1 MHRERS
7 ANGTDHRSISPIV
20 GLILLFGVVVAA
32 SALVFVY
39 GTTTM
44 DQVESQSDFE
54 HAKLSAAQVDR
65 CLSTVA
71 ATGDR
76 GADCDISEYDVV
88 DDGHLEVFVNDD
100 PTCSMSAG
108 LGSLTRDS
116 DGTTIG
122 YQAGGRF
129 QRTERGSTVISDP
142 DISYSTATIDGEETL
157 LLDISLI
164 NVTGTA
170 DGTTVRR
177 TGSDRDDFESC
188 LGDQCVESMT
198 MFVNDSTFHG
208 AWVQFL
214 EDEFGAANVTDHSAS
229 NSIEVT
235 ASLDR
240 TRSTDEYFDAEP
252 TIYGGVYSA
261 KDLTLDNNVDLFV
274 DTTTGARDWFVVDG
288 DLDARPNAMIDADTV
303 VTRSLQHGPGGPGNP
318 PTVTGGVYYGV
329 YDNWQGDVEA
339 TQVTDLASVDSIGP
353 IDDDVETAHDRLEDA
368 ESVDG
373 ETVTAGAYTAT
384 HSSLG
389 DVETIDTSDGDVHI
403 GVTTDDWARLEDLS
417 VTGDGQVHIYLDGG
431 ELEFTGTTGGSE
443 ADQVWVYGTRS
454 TGLTVADE
462 FSGVVYKPGGTG
474 ADVKLKDGVDVTG
487 AIVAPVVFDGT
498 GNGQQYSVTFDES
511 LRTHTLLDLSN
522 GNAAVDVTGDEI
534 DASEFDRA
542 TLSVVDQQIAQDHV
556 VENTSTVRQPLD
568 VTFVMDRSGSMSM
581 GSFDSGI
588 FTNEWSEQWWN
599 GLFEVHDREVLIR
612 DEDGTVRSIEPGE
625 DGWLY
630 DGEEVRVSGGSPY
643 TDITIHRGNDPHGQ
657 RVDAVQTFIDQMNES
672 AGDRAGAVDFNLTA
686 TELHQLDGNFGDV
699 TGSLEANANGGTNIA
714 VGLEEALDEQ
724 DYRDEADA
732 NRVVILLSD
741 GENDGYRDKDDL
753 DDETLEQA
761 ELAAD
766 RNITIHT
773 IGLGSNIDESLL
785 TDIADE
791 TGGQYHHVDNAD
803 GLEDTFEAVGEGVTD
818 EREHVIENKDVET
831 EVSGSTPAGGQWD
844 LDPTQTVSLQIDAY
858 GCDGYD
864 PTGSTVTNDSGT
876 TFEYVDC
883 EDRDDDNVTEVDK
896 ATSVHEYGVYTDGDT
911 VPSAHYLGPD
921 KGWWQDDFED
931 DLESEGLTHDG
942 SFELEDGQAVVVV
955 QFQGGSCG
963 SDEACE
969 EPFGYAIY
977 LFEGSADD
985 ELEVNAPDARGT
997 ADDSSNTYVIN
1008 IVETELEAGDG

>member
-1 MHRERS
+1 MHRERP
-7 ANGTDHRSISPIV
+7 ADGTDHRSISPIV

-76 GADCDISEYDVV
+76 GADCDIREYDVV

-188 LGDQCVESMT
+188 LGDQRVESMT

-214 EDEFGAANVTDHSAS
+214 EDEFGDANVTEPAS

-240 TRSTDEYFDAEP
+240 TRSTDEYLDAEP

-261 KDLTLDNNVDLFV
+261 KDLTLGNNADLFV

-303 VTRSLQHGPGGPGNP
+303 VTRSLQHGSGGPGNP

-329 YDNWQGDVEA
+329 NDNWQGDVEA
-339 TQVTDLASVDSIGP
+339 TQVTDLASVDSIEP

-403 GVTTDDWARLEDLS
+403 GVTTDDWARVEDLS

-462 FSGVVYKPGGTG
+462 FSGVVYKPDGTG

-522 GNAAVDVTGDEI
+522 GNAAVNVVGDEI

-568 VTFVMDRSGSMSM
+568 VTFVLDRSGSMDEHCQSWYPWS
-581 GSFDSGI
+581 GSCA
-588 FTNEWSEQWWN
+588 EW
-599 GLFEVHDREVLIR
+599 H
-612 DEDGTVRSIEPGE
+612 P
-625 DGWLY
+625 
-630 DGEEVRVSGGSPY
+630 
-643 TDITIHRGNDPHGQ
+643 GNDPDGL
-657 RVDAVQTFIDQMNES
+657 RVDATMNFIGQMNDS
-672 AGDRAGAVDFNLTA
+672 VGDRAGAVEFNLEA
-686 TELHQLDGNFGDV
+686 TELHALDDDLDAVNE
-699 TGSLEANANGGTNIA
+699 SLEANANGGTNIA

-732 NRVVILLSD
+732 NRVIILLSD

-773 IGLGSNIDESLL
+773 IGLGSEIDESLL
-785 TDIADE
+785 TDVANE
-791 TGGQYHHVDNAD
+791 TDGQYHHVDNAD

-831 EVSGSTPAGGQWD
+831 EVSGSTATGGQWD

-896 ATSVHEYGVYTDGDT
+896 STSVHEYGVYTDGDT

-921 KGWWQDDFED
+921 KAWWQDDFED
-931 DLESEGLTHDG
+931 DLESGGLAHDG

-985 ELEVNAPDARGT
+985 ELEVNAPDARGV
-997 ADDSSNTYVIN
+997 ADDASNTYVIN